1 METVEVRMS
10 RTNWQGTTS
19 GIIIG
24 VGIGVA
30 LGMILSTKAGQEAR
44 EQIVGNVKKGLNRAL
59 ENGQDL
65 TERVQDKLSDVREQ
79 AKRAADAGEQF
90 YRDARSGNL

>member
-1 METVEVRMS
+1 MENVEVCMS
-10 RTNWQGTTS
+10 RTDWQGTTL

-30 LGMILSTKAGQEAR
+30 LGMLLSTKAGKEVR
-44 EQIVGNVKKGLNRAL
+44 EQIVGNVKEGFNRAL
-59 ENGQDL
+59 DKGQDL
-65 TERVQDKLSDVREQ
+65 TGRIQDTLGDVREQ

>member
-1 METVEVRMS
+1 MS
-10 RTNWQGTTS
+10 HTNWEGTIP

-24 VGIGVA
+24 VGFGVA
-30 LGMILSTKAGQEAR
+30 LGMFLSTKAGQEAR
-44 EQIVGNVKKGLNRAL
+44 EQIVGNVKEGLNRAM
-59 ENGQDL
+59 EKGQDL
-65 TERVQDKLSDVREQ
+65 TERVHDTLGDVREQ